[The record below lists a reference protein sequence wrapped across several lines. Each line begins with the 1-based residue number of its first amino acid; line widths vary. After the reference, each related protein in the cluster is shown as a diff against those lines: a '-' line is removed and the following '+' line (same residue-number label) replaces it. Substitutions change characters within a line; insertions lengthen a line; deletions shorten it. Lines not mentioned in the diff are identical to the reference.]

1 MSLYLHAGVSRL
13 LLQLSDGEG
22 RATRMVLWNQP
33 GNDITGMVARVDKVV
48 GTCEKVNR
56 YSQVGFIPQVRQS
69 RTLSFFFAEEKDLG
83 AIRTRALSDKE
94 KLSNAI

>member
-1 MSLYLHAGVSRL
+1 
-13 LLQLSDGEG
+13 
-22 RATRMVLWNQP
+22 MVLWNQP

-56 YSQVGFIPQVRQS
+56 YSEVGFITRVRRS
-69 RTLSFFFAEEKDLG
+69 RTLSFFAEEEDWG
-83 AIRTRALSDKE
+83 AIRTRAFSVKE